1 MAQTISV
8 KKTSPGNW
16 PFFCLCL
23 SCCLL
28 TDGWKWSEVPPAL
41 PHALELW
48 VTKSLTPIDSWT
60 SRCVDCP
67 AAADFLEDIWNSLSP
82 SKFRKTY
89 TLVKEENKYGF
100 AKTFT
105 IPQQNCLSSPYIQT
119 SLPSSQWLRF
129 ISCLVFCHSVLF
141 LACASIKILSLL
153 ECQMPKDILLPQRL
167 HLKNSQMTE
176 IWKLFPEANTI
187 FFSIHKNILFFF
199 YHVNL

>member
-1 MAQTISV
+1 M
-8 KKTSPGNW
+8 
-16 PFFCLCL
+16 
-23 SCCLL
+23 
-28 TDGWKWSEVPPAL
+28 PPAL

-48 VTKSLTPIDSWT
+48 VTKSLTPIDGWT

-67 AAADFLEDIWNSLSP
+67 AAADFLEDIWNSFSP

-100 AKTFT
+100 AETLT
-105 IPQQNCLSSPYIQT
+105 IPQQTCLSSPYIQT
-119 SLPSSQWLRF
+119 ILPSSQWLRF

-167 HLKNSQMTE
+167 HLN
-176 IWKLFPEANTI
+176 KLPDDWNLKTFSSEANTI
-187 FFSIHKNILFFF
+187 FFSFHKNILFFF